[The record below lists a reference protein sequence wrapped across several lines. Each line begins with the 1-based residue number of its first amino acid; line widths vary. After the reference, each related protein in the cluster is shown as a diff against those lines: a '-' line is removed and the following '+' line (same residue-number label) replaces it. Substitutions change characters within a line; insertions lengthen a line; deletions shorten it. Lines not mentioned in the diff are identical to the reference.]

1 MQPAAPDEPAH
12 SVAPA
17 PDEAPVSAAIVPVAR
32 AHRALAAALL
42 ASIGLFPG
50 QELMLFQLGQEGGC
64 TQRELADRLRIEPPT
79 VTKMLQRMEQSGV
92 IERSPD
98 PHDARATRVALSAK
112 GWETHAEAR
121 RIWAELE
128 RRTVAGLTSA
138 EQATLRVLLNK
149 VSAELDD
156 RRRPAIILPDAPLP
170 SSFVLHDAQ
179 PESEPT
185 DVEPGG

>member
-1 MQPAAPDEPAH
+1 L
-12 SVAPA
+12 
-17 PDEAPVSAAIVPVAR
+17 VSAAIVPVAR
-32 AHRALAAALL
+32 AHRALAATLL
-42 ASIGLFPG
+42 ARIGLFPG
-50 QELMLFQLGQEGGC
+50 QELMLFQLAEEGGC

-112 GWETHAEAR
+112 GWATHDEAR

-128 RRTVAGLTSA
+128 RRTVAGLTPD
-138 EQATLRVLLNK
+138 EQTQLRALLGK

-179 PESEPT
+179 PESEPV
-185 DVEPGG
+185 DDEPDS